1 MENQVR
7 GNSMFK
13 SILNYEGIYQIN
25 EYAEV
30 FRIMKDGS
38 KHKMTPSLMGK
49 RKQYLAVCLC
59 KDGKQSTL
67 NIHKLVWEAFNG
79 PVPEGCQIHHRD
91 KNKLN
96 NNLSNLICLNKKEHN
111 ALHKDEE
118 TNKRRSQKLK
128 GHKVSEATR
137 MKIRNANLNNTNA
150 LGHIVTEQAKQRM
163 SQSHL
168 GKKRG
173 VR

>member
-1 MENQVR
+1 
-7 GNSMFK
+7 MFK
-13 SILNYEGIYQIN
+13 PVLNYEGIYQMDQNSEIYRLLEN
-25 EYAEV
+25 
-30 FRIMKDGS
+30 GQ
-38 KHKMTPSLMGK
+38 K
-49 RKQYLAVCLC
+49 RKLSPYINPRGYLEVCLC
-59 KDGKQSTL
+59 KNGKQRTVL
-67 NIHKLVWEAFNG
+67 LHKLLWETFNG
-79 PVPEGCQIHHRD
+79 PVPKECQIHHLD
-91 KNKLN
+91 KNRQN
-96 NNLSNLICLNKKEHN
+96 CNLSNLKCLSKKEHN
-111 ALHKDEE
+111 ELHKDED